1 MDEKFSCPF
10 LYPQT
15 IYKLTSTCREERKAQ
30 KILDEFQRDIL
41 NDRRQYINKLELRN
55 NNNGEGETI
64 ERNILIDH
72 IIFNEDKFTPEEIRD
87 HVLVFVS
94 GYETWANSLAHA
106 MLLLAIHPEHQERLF
121 EEIQATITSDD
132 DLRNSER
139 VNSMQYLDLVQKEIY
154 RLMPT
159 IPMILRET
167 LEDFEIEPGLVIP
180 KETNLIINF
189 YALHRRKD
197 VWGEDAD
204 QFKPERFLPENS
216 VDRHQFAFLPFSTG
230 QRICIAYKYSNIS
243 LKVAMIKLLQNFKF
257 RSELKMI
264 DFRFKSYISL
274 KLCNKHLM
282 TIEKRKWAKKILEI
296 FSNPRATKKIMYKQ
310 SSRIK
315 KLRKIIQFIMS
326 PSNMKGL

>member
-1 MDEKFSCPF
+1 MALDEKFSCPF

-15 IYKLTSTCREERKAQ
+15 FYKLTKTYRAEKKAY

-41 NDRRQYINKLELRN
+41 NDRRKFLSKVDSRNSN
-55 NNNGEGETI
+55 NNDGESV

-72 IIFNEDKFTPEEIRD
+72 IILNEDKFTPEEIRD

-94 GYETWANSLAHA
+94 AYETWANSLSHA
-106 MLLLAIHPEHQERLF
+106 MLLLAIHPEHQERLY

-132 DLRNSER
+132 DLRSSER
-139 VNSMQYLDLVQKEIY
+139 VNSLQYLDLVQKEIY

-167 LEDFEIEPGLVIP
+167 MEDFEIEPGLVIP
-180 KETNLIINF
+180 KDTNLIINF

-204 QFKPERFLPENS
+204 QFKPERFLPEHS
-216 VDRHQFAFLPFSTG
+216 EKRHPFAFLPFSTG

-243 LKVAMIKLLQNFKF
+243 LKIAMIKLVQNFKF
-257 RSELKMI
+257 RSDLKMI

-282 TIEKRKWAKKILEI
+282 TIEKR
-296 FSNPRATKKIMYKQ
+296 
-310 SSRIK
+310 
-315 KLRKIIQFIMS
+315 
-326 PSNMKGL
+326 